1 MKRRTFIPAIAAALA
16 APFVITPRVYTVT
29 LIPSEAPSEPW
40 VGTGTSIRDAMSDLR
55 RSLEQATVEFD
66 EYFAEVFEEST
77 VELEEGATEARHWDF
92 SCPESA
98 YHITLS

>member
-16 APFVITPRVYTVT
+16 APLLITPRVYTVT
-29 LIPSEAPSEPW
+29 LVPSEAPSDPW
-40 VGTGTSIRDAMSDLR
+40 TGTGTSIRAAMDDLR
-55 RSLEQATVEFD
+55 RNLERGSCEFD

-77 VELEEGATEARHWDF
+77 VELEQGATHASHWDF

-98 YHITLS
+98 YQITLS